1 MVEEEIRLKRN
12 RMWIKWT
19 ELDDGLL
26 LKYHEKWFK
35 KPGDEAELIKEIKMI
50 MKGNNKFKEKRLKV
64 AEPKRSQVKYADAID
79 RVKHIKKWKEWEDLE
94 SGADKNLKYH
104 GRIYRKDVPDDE
116 EKLMTQMINDMNH
129 NKRVRE
135 KRKMIS
141 TASILVNMRERKEG
155 INDGGIGNDA
165 GDDDDRI
172 NDGGGKNCS
181 FDVNDEKN
189 EDDKN
194 GEEDADDSNEK
205 KEG

>member
-26 LKYHEKWFK
+26 LKYHKKWFK
-35 KPGDEAELIKEIKMI
+35 KPGDEAELIKEIKTI

-64 AEPKRSQVKYADAID
+64 AEPKRSQVKYADAIN

-116 EKLMTQMINDMNH
+116 EKLMTQMMNDMNH

-141 TASILVNMRERKEG
+141 TASICATATISQVQN
-155 INDGGIGNDA
+155 
-165 GDDDDRI
+165 
-172 NDGGGKNCS
+172 
-181 FDVNDEKN
+181 
-189 EDDKN
+189 
-194 GEEDADDSNEK
+194 K
-205 KEG
+205 KF

>member
-1 MVEEEIRLKRN
+1 
-12 RMWIKWT
+12 
-19 ELDDGLL
+19 
-26 LKYHEKWFK
+26 
-35 KPGDEAELIKEIKMI
+35 MI
-50 MKGNNKFKEKRLKV
+50 MKGNDKFKEKRLKV
-64 AEPKRSQVKYADAID
+64 AEPKRSQVKFAGAIN

-141 TASILVNMRERKEG
+141 TASILVNMGERKEG
-155 INDGGIGNDA
+155 INNGGIGNDA

-172 NDGGGKNCS
+172 NNGGGKNCS
-181 FDVNDEKN
+181 FDVNNEKN
-189 EDDKN
+189 EDNKN
-194 GEEDADDSNEK
+194 GEEDADDNNEK
-205 KEG
+205 KRGGREWTRAK